1 MDTVVL
7 LSLVT
12 GLASGA
18 LAAWVV
24 ARGQF
29 RRDLTESISTHQAT
43 IGAAQALLAWRAT
56 YAHDRRLRATS
67 GLPATGRTPPDAVSP
82 I

>member
-7 LSLVT
+7 MSLLA
-12 GLASGA
+12 GLAAGA

-29 RRDLTESISTHQAT
+29 RRELTESIATHQAT
-43 IGAAQALLAWRAT
+43 VGAAQALFFAVH
-56 YAHDRRLRATS
+56 AHHRHGSL
-67 GLPATGRTPPDAVSP
+67 G
-82 I
+82 